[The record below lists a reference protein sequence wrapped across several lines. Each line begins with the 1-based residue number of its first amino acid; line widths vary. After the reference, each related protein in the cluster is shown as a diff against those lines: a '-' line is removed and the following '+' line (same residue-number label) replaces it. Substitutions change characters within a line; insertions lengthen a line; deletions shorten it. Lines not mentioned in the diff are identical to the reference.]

1 MNDRSRR
8 PASLRALLFL
18 YSNANIGGCLSALLG
33 PALLFGGVIGPG
45 WMWITAGL
53 YGVGALGG
61 TLLRRTPEV
70 ERQIEATLTF
80 DEILQHLDRVIAE
93 VTPELKTQLNLA
105 EDAKG
110 VVITNVAEGSPA
122 AEESLKPGDLIVEVG
137 QEEVGSPPEIMAKV
151 DQAKNEGKKSILL
164 LVDRQGDLRFVALRF
179 ME

>member
-70 ERQIEATLTF
+70 ERQIEATLTL

-93 VTPELKTQLNLA
+93 VTPEDVIGLPVHLT
-105 EDAKG
+105 
-110 VVITNVAEGSPA
+110 VVDGRIAH
-122 AEESLKPGDLIVEVG
+122 
-137 QEEVGSPPEIMAKV
+137 
-151 DQAKNEGKKSILL
+151 QA
-164 LVDRQGDLRFVALRF
+164 D
-179 ME
+179 